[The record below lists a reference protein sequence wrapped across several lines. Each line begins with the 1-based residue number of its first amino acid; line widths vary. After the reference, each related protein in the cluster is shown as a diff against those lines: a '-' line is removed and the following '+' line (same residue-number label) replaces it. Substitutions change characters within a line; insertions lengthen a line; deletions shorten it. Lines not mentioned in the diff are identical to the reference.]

1 MEREWTKNRLED
13 ARKALVDVEIAAE
26 EEHLRGLA
34 SAMRKII
41 IEVEEWE

>member
-1 MEREWTKNRLED
+1 MEREWTKNKLED

-26 EEHLRGLA
+26 QKNLRGLA
-34 SAMRKII
+34 SAMRKLI